1 MTYRVR
7 NIFIAVALALVAGL
21 LSLFY
26 VANYK
31 RHVQHSEKTVPVYVA
46 TGDIAVGT
54 SGADIVKRHLLATSQ
69 VAQRTVVPGAIS
81 NPDQLVNLVSTQPI
95 LAEEQVTLRRFADHA
110 ELGPRAQLHGTLR
123 ALAITGDPA
132 QLLDG
137 VLKAGDHVDLIAS
150 FDPKTGDTG
159 TISRV
164 ILRNLLVL
172 QASATTGTG
181 GKVSGGSTGSVLM
194 AVSEQR
200 QLQKIF
206 WVMKNADGWS
216 FDLRPVTNATDS
228 PEDVESAKSVAIDGI
243 TAANRDHMNNGSPK

>member
-123 ALAITGDPA
+123 ALAIPGDPQ

-137 VLKAGDHVDLIAS
+137 VLKAGDHVDLIAT
-150 FDPKTGDTG
+150 FDSKAGVG

-164 ILRNLLVL
+164 ILRNLLIL
-172 QASATTGTG
+172 QASSSTSTG
-181 GKVSGGSTGSVLM
+181 GKVTSSTGSVLV
-194 AVSEQR
+194 AVNEQR

-206 WVMKNADGWS
+206 WVVKNADGWS

-228 PEDVESAKSVAIDGI
+228 PEDVESTKSVAVDGVG
-243 TAANRDHMNNGSPK
+243 AAARDHMSNGSPK

>member
-31 RHVQHSEKTVPVYVA
+31 RHVQHNEKTVPVYVA

-54 SGADIVKRHLLATSQ
+54 SGADIVKHHLLQTSQ
-69 VAQRTVVPGAIS
+69 VTQRTVVPGAIS
-81 NPDQLVNLVSTQPI
+81 NPDQLVNLVTTQPI
-95 LAEEQVTLRRFADHA
+95 LAQEQVTLRRFADHA

-123 ALAITGDPA
+123 ALAVEGDGA

-137 VLKAGDHVDLIAS
+137 VLKAGDHVDLVAT
-150 FDPKTGDTG
+150 FDGKTDAG

-164 ILRNLLVL
+164 VVRNLLVL
-172 QASATTGTG
+172 QASSGAGSS
-181 GKVSGGSTGSVLM
+181 KVSGSSGSVLL
-194 AVSEQR
+194 AASEQR
-200 QLQKIF
+200 QIQKI
-206 WVMKNADGWS
+206 WWTVKNADGWS
-216 FDLRPVTNATDS
+216 LELRPVNNATDS
-228 PEDVESAKSVAIDGI
+228 PEDVESTKSVGIDGVN
-243 TAANRDHMNNGSPK
+243 AANRNHMNYGSPK